1 MSYSKLSGNATLDK
15 RVYDVQFVVGA
26 TGAVGAI
33 TGENI
38 LSIVRDG
45 TGQYTIEVDDLGK
58 TLVRALYCDAVVRG
72 ATQEVLI
79 PFIDADT
86 MSTNGK
92 VQLTF
97 LDAAGSAADPTAAN
111 IVHFLIGV
119 QVAPE

>member
-15 RVYDVQFVVGA
+15 RVYDAQFVVGA

-33 TGENI
+33 TGQNI

-45 TGQYTIEVDDLGK
+45 TGQYTVEVDDLGK
-58 TLVRALYCDAVVRG
+58 TLVRALYCHAAVRG
-72 ATQEVLI
+72 ATQEVLV

-86 MSTNGK
+86 MSSDGK
-92 VQLTF
+92 VQITF
-97 LDAAGSAADPTAAN
+97 LNAAGSAADPTAAN

-119 QVAPE
+119 ECAAE